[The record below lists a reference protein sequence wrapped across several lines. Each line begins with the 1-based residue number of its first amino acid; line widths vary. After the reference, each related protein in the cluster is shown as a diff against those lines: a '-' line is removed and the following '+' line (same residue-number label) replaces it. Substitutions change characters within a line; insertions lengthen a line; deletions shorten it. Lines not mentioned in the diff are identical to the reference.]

1 MSKLSLEIL
10 GGIATAFYNIH
21 MIKNVI
27 FFGTGQSLE
36 DYLSCVQS

>member
-1 MSKLSLEIL
+1 MNKLSLEIL
-10 GGIATAFYNIH
+10 GAIATVFYNIH

-27 FFGTGQSLE
+27 FFGTRQSLD